1 MGAIMNGMSLHGG
14 VVPYAGTF
22 FVFTDYMRPAMRM
35 AALMGI
41 RVIYVLTHD
50 SIGLGEDGP
59 THQPIAHLTSLRAMP
74 NIMVFRPADA
84 NETII
89 GWQEALENVNG
100 PTCLVL
106 TRQNLPVL
114 EMADVTN
121 AAKGGYVLAED
132 ADFEAIIIATGSEVE
147 IALDAKNKLNAQGK
161 KIRVVS
167 MPSTELFDA
176 QPDDYRE
183 SVLPASSEARVAIE
197 AGATLGWYKYVGLKG
212 NVVGI
217 DRFGASAPYKE
228 IYEKLGVTAE
238 NLVSKVL
245 AVI

>member
-1 MGAIMNGMSLHGG
+1 MGAIMNGMALHGG

-41 RVIYVLTHD
+41 RVIYILTHD

-59 THQPIAHLTSLRAMP
+59 THQPIAHLASLRAMP

-89 GWQEALENVNG
+89 GWQQALQNETG

-106 TRQNLPVL
+106 TRQNLPVI
-114 EMADVTN
+114 ESADVAN
-121 AAKGGYVLAED
+121 ATKGGYVLAED
-132 ADFEAIIIATGSEVE
+132 TDFEAIIIATGSEVE
-147 IALDAKNKLNAQGK
+147 IALDAKKQLNEQGK
-161 KIRVVS
+161 KIRLVS

-176 QPDDYRE
+176 QSDDYRE
-183 SVLPASSEARVAIE
+183 SVLPASCDTRVAIE

-212 NVVGI
+212 SVVGI

-228 IYEKLGVTAE
+228 IYEKLGITAE
-238 NLVSKVL
+238 NLVSRVL
-245 AVI
+245 GLI